1 MTCCGEGLAN
11 IKTKWLGYDSSHIT
25 EQILI

>member
-1 MTCCGEGLAN
+1 MKCSGEGLAN
-11 IKTKWLGYDSSHIT
+11 VKIKWQGFASSHIT